1 VSKTLNAELK
11 YKKRGFMHF
20 TKEEKT
26 ILVSILAAAVAG
38 IAINIIFSYNK
49 KIQEGPKQS
58 TSLLININTA
68 SAEDLDRLPGV
79 GKTIAARIIEC
90 REKNGVFKSAEG
102 LLKVK
107 GITNSKFEK
116 MKKYIAVQ

>member
-1 VSKTLNAELK
+1 
-11 YKKRGFMHF
+11 MHF